1 MQQFLSAATP
11 YILILIPVAVFVIF
25 IKYAKSSS
33 QQEDPKAPLRV
44 GFAIGGLSLL
54 GFFFCTW
61 FVPPK
66 KGNAIAAVD
75 FLVLIAGGTL
85 GWLFG
90 ILLSPSEKEKPQ
102 FHQWGT
108 AIVTF
113 LSGVVT
119 CKFGDPIVNA
129 ILEKKLSRYQVGEAL
144 VFIDAFVI
152 CMLMVF
158 VARKY
163 WTVSQTQAHPTP
175 VVPIQMS
182 FKVTVGDKS
191 YNYEATSSL

>member
-11 YILILIPVAVFVIF
+11 YILVLISVVVCVALIW
-25 IKYAKSSS
+25 YAKVSS
-33 QQEDPKAPLRV
+33 QEEDPKASLRV
-44 GFAIGGLSLL
+44 GFAIGGLSLS
-54 GFFFCTW
+54 GVFFCTW
-61 FVPPK
+61 FVSPE

-75 FLVLIAGGTL
+75 FLILIAGGTL
-85 GWLFG
+85 GWLVG
-90 ILLSPSEKEKPQ
+90 ILLSPSEKEQSQ
-102 FHQWGT
+102 FHQWRT

-129 ILEKKLSRYQVGEAL
+129 ILGKQLSRTQVGEAL

-163 WTVSQTQAHPTP
+163 WKISQTQAHPTP
-175 VVPIQMS
+175 AVPIQMS
-182 FKVTVGDKS
+182 LKLTVGDKS
-191 YNYEATSSL
+191 YNYEATASL